1 MTSDIRNP
9 ISLARVVLVRSLQPL
24 SLRRI
29 PPNLLVGDGA
39 TDFAFSNGIPVLP
52 HDALVSPAARE
63 RWQKWRKELRDVS
76 PRSFESLDADAEDAN
91 ESSLDYEEQVRRRQ
105 RLQHRD
111 LMDDPS
117 ATLLL
122 TPVIKHWNSVSA
134 ASPPPSLAL
143 SDADS
148 ARTSGTPRHEIDVFG
163 ESPPVNGSPII
174 AGNNILTADTLGSL
188 QASPQAVEDLGQ
200 VRALR
205 DVTTRDGGGRR
216 INGPGSNGVNSA
228 GRRLN
233 GYGPHDG
240 SEESTDDGGDTP
252 YMSRSHSGSP
262 LASHPIRTG
271 HGSAELPG
279 LSTSAHTRHGTTV
292 SAWREFAENCG
303 RTKSQRRSNDRSE
316 DLITDTVGAIAIDA
330 YGRIAAGSSS
340 GGIGMKHRGRVGP
353 AALVGVGTAVI
364 PQDPQDKE
372 KISVATVASG
382 TGEHIA
388 TTTAAST
395 CADRLYHSTR
405 NCGAGRME
413 FATEDFVM
421 QGVIDR
427 DFMGKLLESHPP

>member
-1 MTSDIRNP
+1 MK
-9 ISLARVVLVRSLQPL
+9 PL

-39 TDFAFSNGIPVLP
+39 TDFAFSHGIPVLP

-63 RWQKWRKELRDVS
+63 RWQKWKKELLGVNS
-76 PRSFESLDADAEDAN
+76 RSFESSESLDADVEDAV

-111 LMDDPS
+111 AMDDPG

-122 TPVIKHWNSVSA
+122 TPVIKHWNSVGT

-148 ARTSGTPRHEIDVFG
+148 PRAPGTPGHEIDVFG
-163 ESPPVNGSPII
+163 ESPPVNGSSIP
-174 AGNNILTADTLGSL
+174 AGNNILTMDTLSSL
-188 QASPQAVEDLGQ
+188 QASPHVVGFPGQ

-205 DVTTRDGGGRR
+205 DAKAKDGRGRR
-216 INGPGSNGVNSA
+216 VNRSDTNGVSSA
-228 GRRLN
+228 VRRLN

-240 SEESTDDGGDTP
+240 SEDATDGGRDCDTSHL
-252 YMSRSHSGSP
+252 SRNHSGPS
-262 LASHPIRTG
+262 LAADAVVAD
-271 HGSAELPG
+271 HGLAELPAM
-279 LSTSAHTRHGTTV
+279 STGGQVTTV

-303 RTKSQRRSNDRSE
+303 RPNGQRRSNDMSE
-316 DLITDTVGAIAIDA
+316 DLITDTVGAIAIDS
-330 YGRIAAGSSS
+330 YGKIAAGSSS

-364 PQDPQDKE
+364 PQDPGDTE

-388 TTTAAST
+388 TTMAAST
-395 CADRLYHSTR
+395 CAERLYHSTR
-405 NCGAGRME
+405 NCGAGRMDS
-413 FATEDFVM
+413 ATEDMVM
-421 QGVIDR
+421 QAVIDR
-427 DFMGKLLESHPP
+427 DFMGKLLTNPPPAFSSKLGHLI